1 MKKQTVRDYAEE
13 NYISR
18 QAVYKKIDKG
28 ILKTVKEQI
37 DGKDVI
43 FILIEEDG
51 DIADHSTTI
60 QPQDNPISTAN
71 NAVSADEQPQDN
83 PNSTTIQ
90 PQDNQQTT
98 DNSTAIQPY
107 KEMIEY
113 LKQELADKKEELKQK
128 DKVIEDI
135 RQEAQQDRE
144 RLTKLLDQEQQ
155 LHAQT
160 RLRLNRYEEENP
172 PIVEEETPK
181 EEVITDQETKKKRGW
196 FYRWLF
202 GEDK

>member
-18 QAVYKKIDKG
+18 QAVYKKIDRG
-28 ILKTVKEQI
+28 TLKTVKEQI
-37 DGKDVI
+37 DGKEVI
-43 FILIEEDG
+43 FILVEEDG
-51 DIADHSTTI
+51 DKADHSTTI

-71 NAVSADEQPQDN
+71 NDVSADGQPQDN
-83 PNSTTIQ
+83 PVSTTIQ

-98 DNSTAIQPY
+98 DNTTVIQPY
-107 KEMIEY
+107 KEIIEY
-113 LKQELADKKEELKQK
+113 LKQELAEKKEELKQK

-160 RLRLNRYEEENP
+160 RLRLNRYEEEQS
-172 PIVEEETPK
+172 PIVEDEAPK
-181 EEVITDQETKKKRGW
+181 EEVIINQEPKKKRNR
-196 FYRWLF
+196 FMRWLF
-202 GEDK
+202 GEE